1 MAMGRT
7 AMNAGNLPVCQG
19 SRCIFF
25 QNIPKSSNTM
35 QLEERQA
42 KLEAYLQKAEFAS
55 LEELASHVGAS
66 ISTVRRDL
74 AALEATQVIR
84 RTHGGA
90 RMVQPPKS
98 DEFVFNVRDTH
109 QVAEKAAIG
118 EACAALVEAGQNV
131 IIDSGTTC
139 FHVAKRLDEKVAQI
153 ITNSLPVANLF
164 SASNRHEVH
173 LSGGVIYPRLGVLVG
188 PNAVETFA
196 RMHADVAILSGSG
209 ISEDGIYNSHALLVD
224 IQRAMI
230 AGAAKVIFCFDHTK
244 FGRRST
250 FFLSDFDA
258 VDVIVTDAQA
268 PESLVSALRARNL
281 EVVVAPA
288 ASSAV

>member
-1 MAMGRT
+1 MS
-7 AMNAGNLPVCQG
+7 P
-19 SRCIFF
+19 
-25 QNIPKSSNTM
+25 
-35 QLEERQA
+35 EERQA

-55 LEELASHVGAS
+55 LEELANQVGAS
-66 ISTVRRDL
+66 VSTVRRDVT
-74 AALEATQVIR
+74 ALEARKVVR

-90 RMVQPPKS
+90 RTLQPKT

-109 QVAEKAAIG
+109 EVAEKEAIG
-118 EACAALVEAGQNV
+118 EACAALIKPGQNV
-131 IIDSGTTC
+131 IMDGGTTC
-139 FHVAKRLDEKVAQI
+139 FHVAKRLGEKVAQI
-153 ITNSLPVANLF
+153 ITNSLPVADFF

-188 PNAVETFA
+188 PHAVDTFS

-244 FGRRST
+244 VGRRST
-250 FFLSDFDA
+250 FFVSDFSEIDI
-258 VDVIVTDAQA
+258 VVTDSGA
-268 PESLVSALRARNL
+268 PASLVEQLRAKDL
-281 EVVVAPA
+281 EVVVAPLITGPA
-288 ASSAV
+288 

>member
-1 MAMGRT
+1 MH
-7 AMNAGNLPVCQG
+7 P
-19 SRCIFF
+19 
-25 QNIPKSSNTM
+25 
-35 QLEERQA
+35 EERQA
-42 KLEAYLQKAEFAS
+42 KIEAYLQKAEFAS
-55 LEELASHVGAS
+55 LEELAQHVGAS
-66 ISTVRRDL
+66 VSTVRRDVG
-74 AALEATQVIR
+74 ALETNKAVR

-90 RMVQPPKS
+90 RTLHPKT

-109 QVAEKAAIG
+109 QVAEKESIG
-118 EACAALVEAGQNV
+118 EACAALIEPGQNV

-139 FHVAKRLDEKVAQI
+139 FHVAKRLGDKVAQI

-173 LSGGVIYPRLGVLVG
+173 VSGGVIYPRLGVLVG
-188 PNAVETFA
+188 PHAVDTFS

-230 AGAAKVIFCFDHTK
+230 AGAAKVIFCLDHTK

-250 FFLSDFDA
+250 FFLSDFSA
-258 VDVIVTDAQA
+258 VAVVVTDALA
-268 PESLVSALRARNL
+268 PEPVVAALRAKGL

-288 ASSAV
+288 AAKIPGT